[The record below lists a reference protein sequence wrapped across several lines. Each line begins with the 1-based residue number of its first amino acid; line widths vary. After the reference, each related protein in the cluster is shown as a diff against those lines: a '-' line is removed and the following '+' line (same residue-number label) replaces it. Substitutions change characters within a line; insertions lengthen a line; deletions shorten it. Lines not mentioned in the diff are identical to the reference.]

1 MQKVRLG
8 DMLVDENIIT
18 TAQLNEAVEYQKTKN
33 VRLGEA
39 LVKLGFVS
47 EEVVAYCLERQLNI
61 KYMNLEELGDIDA
74 DVIKL
79 VPVELCKKYH
89 VIPVQAGERSISLAM
104 IDPLNI
110 IAIDDVKN
118 ITGREVEPLISTKSQ
133 IADALEKYHGSGAAA
148 GMEEEAT
155 DSAQAQEAAM
165 DDMMADVG
173 SLEDELEIIEQDD
186 SGEGGPGA
194 GVMDLTALAG
204 GDANEPVVKVVN
216 LILTKALS
224 AGASDI
230 HLEPFEK
237 HVRCRFRIDGILH
250 EVEKIPKELQDRM
263 VSRIKIMAGL
273 KIMEHRLPQDG
284 RMKIRMLGRERD
296 IRISIVPLGIGEKV
310 EMRIFDASSL
320 VLTLSDLGLLPA
332 HLKEFEK
339 AISEP
344 HGMILITGPTG
355 CGKTTT
361 LYTAVNH
368 INTEGI
374 NITSM
379 EDPVEIYMEGVNQVG
394 VRAEI
399 GLTYASGLR
408 AFLRQDPDVIMVGEL
423 RDQETGNICI
433 EAALTGHL
441 VFGTL
446 HTNDAPS
453 TITRL
458 VNMGL
463 ESFLVSS
470 VIMLVANQRLVRR
483 ICGGCKEAKQPSDEE
498 KMMLEKTLGE
508 KGSDVKQ
515 IYRGVGCNKCTK
527 TGYKGRLAC
536 FEMMSFDETI
546 RQMITEEKTTLELR
560 QQAVRSGMLSLRQT
574 TGMRVLEGDTTID
587 EMVRVGKE
595 Y

>member
-18 TAQLNEAVEYQKTKN
+18 TTQLNEAVEYQKTKN

-39 LVKLGFVS
+39 LVQLGFVS

-61 KYMNLEELGDIDA
+61 RYMNLEELGDIA
-74 DVIKL
+74 PEVITL
-79 VPVELCKKYH
+79 VPMEMCTKYS
-89 VIPVQAGERSISLAM
+89 VIPVRSEDSKLSLAM
-104 IDPLNI
+104 VDPLNI
-110 IAIDDVKN
+110 IAIDDVRGV
-118 ITGREVEPLISTKSQ
+118 TGLTVEPVISTKTQ
-133 IADALEKYHGSGAAA
+133 ITDALEKYHGAAA
-148 GMEEEAT
+148 AADKTEEQAEA
-155 DSAQAQEAAM
+155 AEAAM
-165 DDMMADVG
+165 DDLVADAG
-173 SLEDELEIIEQDD
+173 SIEDELEIIEQTEE
-186 SGEGGPGA
+186 GEEA
-194 GVMDLTALAG
+194 EDTVMDISGLES
-204 GDANEPVVKVVN
+204 GDASEPVVKVVN
-216 LILTKALS
+216 LILTKAVQ

-237 HVRCRFRIDGILH
+237 HVRCRFRIDGVLH
-250 EVEKIPKELQDRM
+250 EVEKIPKELH
-263 VSRIKIMAGL
+263 SRIISRVKIMAGL

-296 IRISIVPLGIGEKV
+296 IRISVVPLGLGEKV
-310 EMRIFDASSL
+310 EMRIFDSSSL
-320 VLTLSDLGLLPA
+320 VLTLEDLGLLPEHMA
-332 HLKEFEK
+332 VFEK
-339 AISEP
+339 TITEP

-355 CGKTTT
+355 CGKTTS
-361 LYTAVNH
+361 LYTAINH
-368 INTEGI
+368 INKEGI
-374 NITSM
+374 NITTM
-379 EDPVEIYMEGVNQVG
+379 EDPVEIFMEGVNQVG
-394 VRAEI
+394 VRSEI

-470 VIMLVANQRLVRR
+470 VIMLVANQRLIRR
-483 ICGGCKEAKQPSDEE
+483 VCGNCKAAYQPSDEE
-498 KMMLEKTLGE
+498 KMIMEKTLGDRAGDLKQLY
-508 KGSDVKQ
+508 KGE
-515 IYRGVGCNKCTK
+515 GCAKCTK
-527 TGYKGRLAC
+527 TGFKGRLAC
-536 FEMMSFDETI
+536 FELMSFDEEL
-546 RQMITEEKTTLELR
+546 RQMITDEKTTMELR
-560 QQAVRSGMLSLRQT
+560 DKAVEKGMLTLRQT
-574 TGMRVLEGDTTID
+574 TGLRVIEGETTID